1 MSASTLPQ
9 LRSEFATTLAV
20 ASRKMH
26 TLFDGMV
33 RERGFSLSRVRIL
46 RHLSRHPSST
56 QAKLASDLDIEGSTL
71 VRLLD
76 GLEEQGLIERCVV
89 EGDRRAKQISLTAA
103 AMAQLAELETVIG
116 RLHDVMFDGIPRSEL
131 QAALRVLGRVIGNM
145 EHQSP

>member
-1 MSASTLPQ
+1 MSSPTLPQ

-20 ASRKMH
+20 ASRKMR
-26 TLFDGMV
+26 TLFDSMV

-76 GLEEQGLIERCVV
+76 GLEEQGLIARCVV
-89 EGDRRAKQISLTAA
+89 EGDRRAKQIVLTDAA
-103 AMAQLAELETVIG
+103 TAHLAELETLVG
-116 RLHDVMFDGIPRSEL
+116 RLHDAMFDGIPRSEL
-131 QAALRVLGRVIGNM
+131 QAALRVLSQVAVNM
-145 EHQSP
+145 ERQST